1 MLILPARYQPNGASD
16 SGGFGNVIYCQD
28 KHLDRPVAIKSI
40 KDKSENHRLF
50 DELKA
55 LMLLRSKHVVQVFD
69 IVPGKNDTIGI
80 VQEFIEGDDLWSSPI
95 PNSSC
100 ENYIKTLWQIASGI
114 ADIHEAGVIHRDI
127 KPKNMKFD
135 IEGIV
140 KIFDFG
146 LSRDDDSKAVTLGY
160 KGAPA
165 FSAPELFNSGVV
177 PFTKAI
183 DTYAFGVTAIALS
196 GSELPDEL
204 KNIPPHPI
212 PSSSFSTLPIALP
225 DELATLLTKCL
236 SHDLK
241 ERPNMAT
248 VRDQLSRQLLRDKH
262 QALAVYNNQTNVLNS
277 SKRAASLRLPEIGE
291 IKIEYDGFRFYVTS
305 VSGEVFI
312 NNQAVI
318 SGEEIP
324 GSCVVALGAA
334 YRKNDR
340 KYITFDVSNPEVVL

>member
-1 MLILPARYQPNGASD
+1 MLNLPARYQPNGLSD
-16 SGGFGNVIYCQD
+16 SGGFGSVIYCQD

-40 KDKSENHRLF
+40 KDVTEKHRLY
-50 DELKA
+50 DELNA

-69 IVPGKNDTIGI
+69 IVPGKNETIGI
-80 VQEFIEGDDLWSSPI
+80 VQEYIDGDDLWKSPI
-95 PNSSC
+95 PKSSY
-100 ENYIKTLWQIASGI
+100 EDYLKTLWQIASGI
-114 ADIHEAGVIHRDI
+114 ADIHDKGVIHRDI
-127 KPKNMKFD
+127 KPNNMKFD
-135 IEGIV
+135 GEGIV

-160 KGAPA
+160 KGTPA
-165 FSAPELFNSGVV
+165 FSAPELFNSGAV

-183 DTYAFGVTAIALS
+183 DIYAFGVTAIILS

-212 PSSSFSTLPIALP
+212 PSDCFFELKIILPE
-225 DELATLLTKCL
+225 ELATLLTKCL
-236 SHDLK
+236 SLDPK

-248 VRDQLSRQLLRDKH
+248 VRDHLSRQLLRDKH
-262 QALAVYNNQTNVLNS
+262 QALAVYSNKSNILNG
-277 SKRAASLRLPEIGE
+277 SKRTVTLRLEGIGE
-291 IKIEYDGFRFYVTS
+291 IKIEYDGFRFYVAS

-312 NNQAVI
+312 NNQTVI

-324 GSCVVALGAA
+324 GSCVVTLGNTHRANA
-334 YRKNDR
+334 R